1 MIKKLLSNSFL
12 KYLLIGG
19 LNTVFGY
26 SIFAVYTFLL
36 GNAYLSLILSTVTS
50 VLFNFKTYG
59 VLVFKSH
66 DNSKIFRF
74 FAAYAF
80 IIAIQMVLYNGLT
93 QVGITNPYLAV
104 GILVLPMAMLS
115 FVLLRKFVFHQ
126 PLIIEQEA
134 PVSKLDV

>member
-36 GNAYLSLILSTVTS
+36 GNAYLTLILSTVTS

-93 QVGITNPYLAV
+93 QVG
-104 GILVLPMAMLS
+104 M
-115 FVLLRKFVFHQ
+115 
-126 PLIIEQEA
+126 EA
-134 PVSKLDV
+134 LWACLT

>member
-1 MIKKLLSNSFL
+1 M
-12 KYLLIGG
+12 LIGG
-19 LNTVFGY
+19 LNTIFGY
-26 SIFAVYTFLL
+26 SIFAVYTFFL
-36 GNAYLSLILSTVTS
+36 GNAYLSLVLSTVTS

-74 FAAYAF
+74 FAAYSF
-80 IIAIQMVLYNGLT
+80 IIGIQMLLLKVLT

-104 GILVLPMAMLS
+104 GILVLPMATLS

-126 PLIIEQEA
+126 ALIIEQGTTGD
-134 PVSKLDV
+134 KLDV